1 MQPTG
6 KIKPNE
12 RQYQANENQ
21 DARITLLDFH
31 EKETKLILREQVDDY
46 VYRNNSNFIRA
57 RIKETFFDL
66 RLRLDRDQIRTR
78 FRPDLGY
85 LCKK

>member
-1 MQPTG
+1 MLATSPAVEEREPSKTSKPY

-46 VYRNNSNFIRA
+46 IYRNNSNFIRA

-66 RLRLDRDQIRTR
+66 RLRLDRD
-78 FRPDLGY
+78 
-85 LCKK
+85 